1 MPLDVLVAGVL
12 MSSIIM
18 FALTA
23 GADFGGGF
31 WNLVSLGERAE
42 DFDEPRGESTAY
54 SPKCLFELP
63 RTRLLLAIY
72 TQRRT
77 CAL

>member
-1 MPLDVLVAGVL
+1 VRVGTFVDGVH
-12 MSSIIM
+12 
-18 FALTA
+18 
-23 GADFGGGF
+23 
-31 WNLVSLGERAE
+31 NPE

-54 SPKCLFELP
+54 SAKCLFELP